1 MCYLEKLFGEL
12 MKERA
17 LRLNNFEDNYKT
29 KATDDGSH
37 HTRSDAAVRIEIYLI
52 NVNTIV
58 RTAQLIWEEV
68 VIISKAGSV

>member
-29 KATDDGSH
+29 KATGDGSH
-37 HTRSDAAVRIEIYLI
+37 HTRSDAAVRMSDKSICENIKGCF
-52 NVNTIV
+52 
-58 RTAQLIWEEV
+58 
-68 VIISKAGSV
+68 S

>member
-29 KATDDGSH
+29 KATGDGSH
-37 HTRSDAAVRIEIYLI
+37 HTRSDAAVRIE
-52 NVNTIV
+52 TR
-58 RTAQLIWEEV
+58 RTPDENICEN
-68 VIISKAGSV
+68 IKGCFS